1 MAGKKR
7 LTSEELAEI
16 LLNDDV
22 NEDLVPEL
30 ESSDSEGKSQEIGM
44 ESNMH
49 EISRHAIPDS

>member
-7 LTSEELAEI
+7 ITSEELAEI

-44 ESNMH
+44 ESNMR